1 MKRNE
6 SKTDRIIRAV
16 AGIAAIGAGFLFSG
30 TVAVVLYVVGGVL
43 LFTAAT
49 GFCLL
54 YTLIGVNTC
63 KAAGECS

>member
-1 MKRNE
+1 MARNE
-6 SKTDRIIRAV
+6 SRLDRIIRAV
-16 AGIAAIGAGFLFSG
+16 AGVAAIGAGLLLGG

-54 YTLIGVNTC
+54 YTLVGVNTC

>member
-6 SKTDRIIRAV
+6 SKLDRIVRAI
-16 AGIAAIGAGFLFSG
+16 AGIATVGAGFLLGG
-30 TVAVVLYVVGGVL
+30 TLGVVLYVVGGVL

-54 YTLIGVNTC
+54 YTLFGISTC
-63 KAAGECS
+63 RTAGEC